1 MRSRCKECP
10 CSSAAK
16 RRALPDAASRH
27 PEEGEPVAGKKRKR
41 QDAAGSGDAKGMS
54 RSSGKEPADEEEA
67 FASSG
72 ADGECRSGSD
82 AGVVDDRREDE
93 EEAFERELDALIRQE
108 AERM

>member
-1 MRSRCKECP
+1 
-10 CSSAAK
+10 
-16 RRALPDAASRH
+16 
-27 PEEGEPVAGKKRKR
+27 
-41 QDAAGSGDAKGMS
+41 MS

-67 FASSG
+67 FASS
-72 ADGECRSGSD
+72 ADDGECRSGSD